1 VQSGLNQA
9 SSGLENSPH
18 DLVNVAKVAVY
29 IVRYLCKL
37 EAQMQNIE
45 VICRVT
51 LNAFKFM
58 PIASIASAHQLFLQV
73 QS

>member
-1 VQSGLNQA
+1 
-9 SSGLENSPH
+9 
-18 DLVNVAKVAVY
+18 
-29 IVRYLCKL
+29 
-37 EAQMQNIE
+37 MQNIE

-58 PIASIASAHQLFLQV
+58 PIASVASAHQLFLQV